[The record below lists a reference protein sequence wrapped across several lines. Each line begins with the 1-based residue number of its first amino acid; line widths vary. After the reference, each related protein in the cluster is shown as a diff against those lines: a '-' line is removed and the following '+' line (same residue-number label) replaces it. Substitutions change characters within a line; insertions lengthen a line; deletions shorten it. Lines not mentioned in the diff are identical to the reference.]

1 MTSHSARDDAR
12 FMAAAVRLS
21 RHHLGLTGTNPSV
34 ATLIVKDGFIV
45 GRGITARGGRPHAEA
60 QALAEAGDNARGAT
74 AYVTLEPCAHHGRTP
89 PCAEAL
95 VRSGVSRVVGAIE
108 DPDDRVA
115 GRGYEILR
123 QAGIEVVR
131 NVGAADA
138 MSVLGH
144 YWGRAETK
152 RAQVTL
158 KLAVSADGKIGFAD
172 RPQAAVTGPIAKAQS
187 HIMRAQHDA
196 ILIGSATARIDNPS
210 LTCRLAG
217 LASRSPVR
225 IVLDT
230 FAMLDPASA
239 LVQSALKTPLW
250 LVTTQ
255 PECERAQKLRQHGVR
270 IIAAAGHDGR
280 IALPELM
287 DDLAALGITSIL
299 VEGGAAVAQSFLR
312 ERLVRRI
319 ALFESPKVLGAD
331 AVTSPIRPD
340 ELQSGF
346 AHVRSD
352 VLGDDKLHL
361 LEAS

>member
-1 MTSHSARDDAR
+1 MTSQSAREDAR

-34 ATLIVKDGFIV
+34 ATLIVKNGRIV

-60 QALAEAGDNARGAT
+60 QALAEAGEQAQGST

-95 VRSGVSRVVGAIE
+95 MRAGVSRIVGAIE

-115 GRGYEILR
+115 GQGYEMMQ

-131 NVGAADA
+131 NIGSAGAMA
-138 MSVLGH
+138 VLGH
-144 YWGRAETK
+144 YWGRAATK

-172 RPQAAVTGPIAKAQS
+172 RPQEAVTGPIAKAQS

-210 LTCRLAG
+210 LTCRLPG
-217 LASRSPVR
+217 LEGRSPVR

-230 FAMLDPASA
+230 HASLDPGSA

-250 LVTTQ
+250 LVTTR
-255 PECERAQKLRQHGVR
+255 PESDKAQKLRECGVR
-270 IIAAAGHDGR
+270 IIAAADHDGH

-287 DDLAALGITSIL
+287 DDLAALGLTSIL
-299 VEGGAAVAQSFLR
+299 VEGGAAVARSFLQDK
-312 ERLVRRI
+312 LVRRI
-319 ALFESPKVLGAD
+319 ALFESPKLLGAD
-331 AVTSPIRPD
+331 AVAAPIKRGDMP
-340 ELQSGF
+340 SGF
-346 AHVRSD
+346 TLLRSD
-352 VLGDDKLHL
+352 VLGDDMLHL
-361 LEAS
+361 FEAD